1 MMENKNNPFNNSSR
15 GGVDVLE
22 VSMNTRDKKGPPP
35 FNKKSHESAQ
45 NEQIFKNTAAS
56 VENALRNCIRALKDF
71 RPDFDF
77 SPVGSKE
84 NDIKV
89 VKKNFKNDTI
99 TNSLMAPTFEAGGF
113 SGVYQSLHEISS
125 FLEGGIR
132 IDISGVT
139 KENLNEAYINIQH
152 YQDKL
157 MALQKFV
164 KHLDSV
170 IQSAALKFQELK
182 ARNSYVVAEKK
193 FDDSVVKDA
202 KIEIIDIKKELSRID
217 LDLSEGV
224 NMLAVKFEGK

>member
-1 MMENKNNPFNNSSR
+1 
-15 GGVDVLE
+15 
-22 VSMNTRDKKGPPP
+22 
-35 FNKKSHESAQ
+35 
-45 NEQIFKNTAAS
+45 
-56 VENALRNCIRALKDF
+56 
-71 RPDFDF
+71 
-77 SPVGSKE
+77 
-84 NDIKV
+84 
-89 VKKNFKNDTI
+89 
-99 TNSLMAPTFEAGGF
+99 
-113 SGVYQSLHEISS
+113 
-125 FLEGGIR
+125 
-132 IDISGVT
+132 
-139 KENLNEAYINIQH
+139 
-152 YQDKL
+152 